1 MLEIY
6 LMTVLATVGEVV
18 RQAVIEEAWGYIK
31 MMTLV
36 SRSLCR
42 NVKEEAV
49 KEEPICSSNT
59 RKCGTLSKKKEKK
72 TEQKKRV
79 KASISTLKV
88 TLEEKEQELEK
99 KKKKLVGRNRS
110 LMIEIE
116 EEVDDIKVLKEVM
129 KMKEMEKEKWN
140 EDLKA
145 ARKDCNAT
153 SLHMYKL
160 SKKLNELHAKRVEK
174 RDRKE
179 EGEAGN
185 DESK

>member
-1 MLEIY
+1 MASSSHLDTSVADSADSGKDEFGIALKEFDESLEK
-6 LMTVLATVGEVV
+6 LKFGL
-18 RQAVIEEAWGYIK
+18 EE
-31 MMTLV
+31 
-36 SRSLCR
+36 
-42 NVKEEAV
+42 
-49 KEEPICSSNT
+49 
-59 RKCGTLSKKKEKK
+59 KEKK

-79 KASISTLKV
+79 KASITSLKV

-129 KMKEMEKEKWN
+129 RMKEMEKEKWN

-179 EGEAGN
+179 EGEATN